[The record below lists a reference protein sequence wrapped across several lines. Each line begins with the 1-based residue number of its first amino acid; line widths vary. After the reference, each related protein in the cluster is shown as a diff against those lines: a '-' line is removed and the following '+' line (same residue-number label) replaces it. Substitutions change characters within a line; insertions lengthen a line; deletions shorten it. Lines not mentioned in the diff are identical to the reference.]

1 MSYLTDKLKGILKS
15 IFGLLIDWLFTKK
28 NRSSS
33 SIRQVGNDEDLREEL
48 DDSIIDDI
56 HDRIDNGV

>member
-1 MSYLTDKLKGILKS
+1 MSYITDKLKGILKS
-15 IFGLLIDWLFTKK
+15 ILGLLVDWFFTKK

-33 SIRQVGNDEDLREEL
+33 SIRQVGNNEDLREEL

-56 HDRIDNGV
+56 NDRIDDGM

>member
-1 MSYLTDKLKGILKS
+1 MSYITDKLKGILKS

-28 NRSSS
+28 NKSSS

-48 DDSIIDDI
+48 DDSVIDDI
-56 HDRIDNGV
+56 HDRVDDGV

>member
-1 MSYLTDKLKGILKS
+1 MKKLIKS
-15 IFGLLIDWLFTKK
+15 ILNLLIDWLFTKK
-28 NRSSS
+28 DKSSS
-33 SIRQVGNDEDLREEL
+33 SIRQVGNNEDLREEL

>member
-1 MSYLTDKLKGILKS
+1 MSYITDKLKGILKS

-28 NRSSS
+28 NKSSS
-33 SIRQVGNDEDLREEL
+33 SIRQVGNNEDLREEL

-56 HDRIDNGV
+56 NDRIDDGV

>member
-1 MSYLTDKLKGILKS
+1 VLDKLKGILKS
-15 IFGLLIDWLFTKK
+15 ILNLLVDWFFTKK

-33 SIRQVGNDEDLREEL
+33 SIRQVGNNEDLREEL

-56 HDRIDNGV
+56 NDRIDNGV

>member
-1 MSYLTDKLKGILKS
+1 MSYITDKLKSILKS

-28 NRSSS
+28 NRSSR

-56 HDRIDNGV
+56 HDRVDNGL